1 MSFAKFLLIYFM
13 HCILCDVTVI
23 GRHIVFSGLVY
34 KLLECINC
42 VSREIACT
50 LDLEMAGQKQANKY
64 VLLYTIIQLYNM
76 HILLCLSVSAIS
88 HYR

>member
-1 MSFAKFLLIYFM
+1 M
-13 HCILCDVTVI
+13 I

-34 KLLECINC
+34 KLLERVNC
-42 VSREIACT
+42 VSREIAYT

-88 HYR
+88 TLPVTDSFTHLLQHPSNV